1 MEMFKINRVVHFWM
15 EQQKE
20 ATAIAAKCGGG
31 FVEECFT
38 NDAIRYNQKIED
50 AKKLDSGE
58 WEAITV
64 LYSFEHGLTGEKF
77 HFIRKD
83 SIIKGVLYD
92 KAKSVHEIISDEDL
106 QKLKQDI
113 V

>member
-1 MEMFKINRVVHFWM
+1 MEMFKINHAAHFWM
-15 EQQKE
+15 EQMEE
-20 ATAIAAKCGGG
+20 ARAVAAEHGEAFMKY
-31 FVEECFT
+31 FAD
-38 NDAIRYNQKIED
+38 DAIRYNQKIED

-64 LYSFEHGLTGEKF
+64 LYSFEHSLTGEKF
-77 HFIRKD
+77 HFIRRD
-83 SIIKGVLYD
+83 SLVKGVLYD
-92 KAKSVHEIISDEDL
+92 RAKSVHETISDEDL

>member
-1 MEMFKINRVVHFWM
+1 MEMFKINHAAHFWM
-15 EQQKE
+15 EQKE
-20 ATAIAAKCGGG
+20 EAKAIAAECGGG
-31 FVEECFT
+31 FTEECFT

-77 HFIRKD
+77 HFIRRD
-83 SIIKGVLYD
+83 SIVKGALYHR
-92 KAKSVHEIISDEDL
+92 AKSIHETISDEEL